1 MVASKDRE
9 MCCSK
14 HSELFIPQLVQYV
27 AGQGML
33 TTMLTCD
40 GSDTYHGRRMIAIA
54 TPRNKNTNLILKVK
68 VTLKD
73 KAAVRRVPVYYHKE
87 E

>member
-1 MVASKDRE
+1 
-9 MCCSK
+9 
-14 HSELFIPQLVQYV
+14 
-27 AGQGML
+27 
-33 TTMLTCD
+33 
-40 GSDTYHGRRMIAIA
+40 MIAIA

-87 E
+87 EWVGVTAVMAEI